1 MSALKQFWSDYKQA
15 FVEVWSLYARAQRA
29 PSSRSS

>member
-29 PSSRSS
+29 SSSRA